1 MDPDGWRIVSLIVSS
16 VFCIVASLLTGADI
30 RESSQEDTSRYGL
43 GVSVR
48 SVTGIIL
55 VILLSVTSTML
66 FFSLLDDVADSLV
79 TRIVLSLLMSL
90 LFFSLFVMMP
100 FFIGQVNSEKLYAAS
115 SALSI
120 PLRILAPFTQILM
133 LPSRLAVRVAGAENE
148 LTEITEED
156 VLELVDT
163 AEEDVIDSDQKE
175 MIGNIFELDD
185 VDCADI
191 ETHRTEIV
199 GVPLDS
205 DIHEVVDLAIESGFS
220 RIPIYRDSLD
230 NILGVCH
237 VKDLLPLLASGQEGR
252 SLQRVMRSVLYVP
265 ETYKAYSL
273 LRDFRQ
279 SKSHLAV
286 VVDEYG
292 GTSGIV
298 TMEDILEAIVGDIQ
312 DEYDKED
319 SLLQVL
325 DDGTVVSDG
334 HAEILDVFEAVGLE
348 PPEDADEEY
357 DTIGGLVIDLLGYIP
372 QDGENVTCSYGG
384 LDFTV
389 LKADGRRISKIRS
402 RKSE

>member
-1 MDPDGWRIVSLIVSS
+1 
-16 VFCIVASLLTGADI
+16 
-30 RESSQEDTSRYGL
+30 
-43 GVSVR
+43 
-48 SVTGIIL
+48 
-55 VILLSVTSTML
+55 
-66 FFSLLDDVADSLV
+66 
-79 TRIVLSLLMSL
+79 
-90 LFFSLFVMMP
+90 
-100 FFIGQVNSEKLYAAS
+100 
-115 SALSI
+115 
-120 PLRILAPFTQILM
+120 
-133 LPSRLAVRVAGAENE
+133 
-148 LTEITEED
+148 
-156 VLELVDT
+156 
-163 AEEDVIDSDQKE
+163 
-175 MIGNIFELDD
+175 
-185 VDCADI
+185 
-191 ETHRTEIV
+191 
-199 GVPLDS
+199 
-205 DIHEVVDLAIESGFS
+205 
-220 RIPIYRDSLD
+220 
-230 NILGVCH
+230 
-237 VKDLLPLLASGQEGR
+237 
-252 SLQRVMRSVLYVP
+252 MRSVLYVP